1 MALSFRNL
9 TVAPEDPVSDW
20 GVEGILAAIDR
31 GGLDDWAK
39 VAAAVEAAPLGPVA
53 GQLEEALEIAESVG
67 AAALRG
73 RVLDDARST
82 AEERSV
88 RRLQELAREADLSQ
102 QGLAERIGTSR
113 SRLSSYLSGAVAPSA
128 VVVERL
134 EAVVRRRQSE
144 LA

>member
-1 MALSFRNL
+1 VALTFRNL
-9 TVAPEDPVSDW
+9 TVTPEDRVSDW

-39 VAAAVEAAPLGPVA
+39 VAVAVEAAPHGPVA

-67 AAALRG
+67 AAALLR

-102 QGLAERIGTSR
+102 QRLAERIGTSR